1 LVSPAAFAQPLRAP
15 AASTAAATKVTSI
28 CIAGCVRLAEM
39 NLIGQLLPL
48 LVVALIVWLIV
59 ARKLGGRLPQF
70 TMPAPRPRPKRSHL
84 RAVKTSTMDT
94 ELAKLLKNENRD

>member
-1 LVSPAAFAQPLRAP
+1 
-15 AASTAAATKVTSI
+15 
-28 CIAGCVRLAEM
+28 M

>member
-1 LVSPAAFAQPLRAP
+1 MLGGYGYLADYGVEKLVRDLRVHQILEG
-15 AASTAAATKVTSI
+15 TNEI
-28 CIAGCVRLAEM
+28 MR
-39 NLIGQLLPL
+39 
-48 LVVALIVWLIV
+48 LIV

>member
-1 LVSPAAFAQPLRAP
+1 M
-15 AASTAAATKVTSI
+15 
-28 CIAGCVRLAEM
+28 AGCVRLAEM

-59 ARKLGGRLPQF
+59 ARKLGGRLPHF

-84 RAVKTSTMDT
+84 RVVKTSVMDS
-94 ELAKLLKNENRD
+94 ELAKLLKGEKRD